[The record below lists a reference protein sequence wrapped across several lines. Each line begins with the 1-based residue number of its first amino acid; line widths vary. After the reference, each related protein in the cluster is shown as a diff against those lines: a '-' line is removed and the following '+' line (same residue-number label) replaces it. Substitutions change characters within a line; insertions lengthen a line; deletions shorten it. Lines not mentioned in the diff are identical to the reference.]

1 MSVLLLPIMK
11 LLVNYSG
18 FLRNSVMYRLVS
30 TLIIL
35 CSGIALLTGCSKPE
49 EKTEIIRP
57 ALVAQPALINA
68 NNQTFPGEVRAR
80 YEPELAFRIA
90 GKVAKRLVDVGER
103 VKKDQV
109 LAILDPQD
117 VNLHLES
124 ANAQLAAA
132 QANVKLLKTERDR
145 YQTLVKREMASQSA
159 FDTANTQYQNALA
172 QLKQAQAQHNVA
184 KNQISYTELTAPSDG
199 VITATRVESGQVV
212 GAGQTVF
219 VLAQD
224 GEREIAIGLPEQSI
238 EKFKVGNAF
247 NVQLWSQPDQTFSGV
262 IREVSPAAD
271 PRSRTYAARIALVH
285 NDANI
290 HPELG
295 QSAKV
300 FAYSTARPL
309 LSVPL
314 GALTAKDGK
323 PFVWVLDP
331 QTKQAKQVFVTV
343 DVFGSETVPVLSGL
357 NEQDWVVIA
366 GVHLLQKDQQV
377 QPIDRN
383 NKIIDISGKE

>member
-1 MSVLLLPIMK
+1 
-11 LLVNYSG
+11 
-18 FLRNSVMYRLVS
+18 MYRLVS
-30 TLIIL
+30 TLIML
-35 CSGIALLTGCSKPE
+35 CSGVVVLSGCSKPE
-49 EKTEIIRP
+49 EKTEVIRP
-57 ALVAQPALINA
+57 ALAAQPLLINS

-90 GKVAKRLVDVGER
+90 GKVSKRLVDVGAR

-109 LAILDPQD
+109 LAVLDPQD

-145 YQTLVKREMASQSA
+145 YQALVKREMASQSA

-184 KNQISYTELTAPSDG
+184 KNQISYTQLTAPSDG
-199 VITATRVESGQVV
+199 VITVARVESGQVV

-224 GEREIAIGLPEQSI
+224 GEREIAIGLPEQLI

-285 NDANI
+285 SDTNI

-314 GALTAKDGK
+314 SALTAEDGK

-331 QTKQAKQVFVTV
+331 TTKQAKQVFVTV
-343 DVFGSETVPVLSGL
+343 DVFGSETVPILSGL
-357 NEQDWVVIA
+357 DAQDWVVIA
-366 GVHLLQKDQQV
+366 GVHLLQKGQQV
-377 QPIDRN
+377 QPIDRH
-383 NKIIDISGKE
+383 NKIIDISDKE